1 VSCYSNFITI
11 NRTTP
16 SRSRLYAEDLPGV
29 DSELW
34 EALAKVD
41 QTEDELWTMLYETA
55 WNNLVS
61 DVTHEMQERFFVD
74 TKIVSRETST
84 FVNEVNIGDQSGVQ
98 IEFNLPRYA
107 RIHLVSVDLKS
118 DANYDSP
125 EVVISVLNDS
135 DEVLSEHSEAVTEGK
150 NTIFIDQEYEES
162 ILKIVYDAAVFSFR
176 QTENKKYNSPYR
188 YYSTCSECAF
198 DCGGYE
204 GKITQIGGG
213 LNIKYNVVCSVEK
226 FVCENINLFKQAF
239 YYRIGLE
246 ILAERR
252 FGHRLNQYMTM
263 TLEAYEETFNFYNKN
278 YQDNLS
284 RSVRSQNMLED
295 PYCFKCKSI
304 VTAKSS
310 LP

>member
-1 VSCYSNFITI
+1 MSCYDGYITI
-11 NRTTP
+11 NRSTP

-34 EALAKVD
+34 EALTKVG
-41 QTEDELWTMLYETA
+41 QTEDELWTMLYDKA

-61 DVTHEMQERFFVD
+61 DVTNEMQSRFFVD
-74 TKIVSRETST
+74 TKIVSRETSN
-84 FVNEVNIGDQSGVQ
+84 FINEVNVGDQSGVQ
-98 IEFNLPRYA
+98 IEFTLPRYA
-107 RIHLVSVDLKS
+107 KIHLVSVDLKS
-118 DANYDSP
+118 DEDYDSP
-125 EVVISVLNDS
+125 DVIIQVLNTD
-135 DEVLSEHSEAVTEGK
+135 DEVLSEHSDSVTEGK

-162 ILKIVYDAAVFSFR
+162 LLKVVYDAAVFSFR
-176 QTENKKYNSPYR
+176 KTENKKYSTPYTS
-188 YYSTCSECAF
+188 YTCTECAF

-213 LNIKYNVVCSVEK
+213 LNIKYNVVCSIDK

-239 YYRIGLE
+239 FYRIGLE
-246 ILAERR
+246 IVAERK
-252 FGHRLNQYMTM
+252 FGYRLNQFMTM
-263 TLEAYEETFNFYNKN
+263 TLERYEEIFEFYNKN
-278 YQDNLS
+278 YQDNLQ

-295 PYCFKCKSI
+295 PYCFKCKNT